1 MRYRIV
7 PTTETYFHSLYLA
20 LDSVCREQQ
29 FLAFLQAPPRE
40 LSLDFYH
47 SILINDYCQFL
58 ALRDEEVVGWCDI
71 LPCHGEARAHI
82 GTLGMGLIASVRRQG
97 LGTQLITA
105 ALDTAKSKG
114 MTRIELTVRVDNQ
127 AALALYERFGFKIEA
142 LQPRALKLA
151 GQYIDA
157 YAMALLC

>member
-1 MRYRIV
+1 MRYRII
-7 PTTETYFHSLYLA
+7 PTAETYFHSLYLA

-71 LPCHGEARAHI
+71 LPCHGEARTHI

-105 ALDTAKSKG
+105 ALDKAKSKG
-114 MTRIELTVRVDNQ
+114 MTRIELIVRVDNQ